1 MGLMVGL
8 LVALGLIGVAI
19 GVSILMLCGL
29 IQMWRDQ
36 GRTGSFSSD
45 VAGALSELDRVIRP
59 SVEHVREATNS
70 VKKQADDIGGD

>member
-19 GVSILMLCGL
+19 GVAILMIRGV

-36 GRTGSFSSD
+36 GRTGSFSSG

-59 SVEHVREATNS
+59 SVEHVLEAKNS
-70 VKKQADDIGGD
+70 IKKQEDHSGGE